1 MSAEAIEAAL
11 KAQLALFTDLPKAW
25 PNQDFDPKAPGN
37 LPYVAV
43 DLVRAGTADRTLEGD
58 APETVGRLV
67 ATVVAAKGTNTATSN
82 RHADAI
88 AALFPMGL
96 ELTAGGLTVEITQ
109 PPHIREGLPDG
120 VHWRTPVAITFLAA

>member
-1 MSAEAIEAAL
+1 MSAEAIELAL
-11 KAQLALFTDLPKAW
+11 KARLTEYTDLPKAW

-43 DLVRAGTADRTLEGD
+43 DLVKAGTSDRTIEGD

-67 ATVVAAKGTNTATSN
+67 ATVVTAKGISSGTAN

-96 ELTAGGLTVEITQ
+96 KLAAGAVTVEITQ

-120 VHWRTPVAITFLAA
+120 VYWRVPVAITFLAA

>member
-1 MSAEAIEAAL
+1 MSAAAIEAAL
-11 KAQLALFTDLPKAW
+11 KARLALFTALPKAW
-25 PNQDFDPKAPGN
+25 PNQDFDPAKAGN
-37 LPYVAV
+37 LPYVAC

-67 ATVVAAKGTNTATSN
+67 ATVVVAKGSSTGTAN
-82 RHADAI
+82 GHADAI

-96 ELTAGGLTVEITQ
+96 ELPAGALTVEITQ

-120 VHWRTPVAITFLAA
+120 AYWRVPVAVTFLAT